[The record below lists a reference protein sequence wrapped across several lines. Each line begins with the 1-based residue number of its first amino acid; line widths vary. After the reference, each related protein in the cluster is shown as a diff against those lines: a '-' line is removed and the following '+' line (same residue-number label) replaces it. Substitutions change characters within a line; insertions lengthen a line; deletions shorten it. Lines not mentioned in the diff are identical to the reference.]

1 MQLRE
6 FGEYSRNSLN
16 SYQANVF
23 DPKHLAGASS
33 DLVQSM
39 VKVGRKAA
47 ELERVKLQTEIQK
60 EKSEIRRKRLEN
72 KLKMSKEGGKGGPA
86 KKTVKPEPEPMEDDD
101 DNVLEDLVTT
111 TETDKG
117 QPSYSTLEPGGF
129 VTKGTDR
136 KSRLDKRHAKIAAAA
151 GKPEEA
157 EGEKEET
164 EQEKLEREAGE
175 LTSQLKRAERAE
187 AQAQEKEQKDKAKRY
202 SQRITSGKFMK
213 KPRAVTLVETK
224 KRKKSMKMGD
234 IASAEEEDDPDDI
247 PEGFHLQEESPH
259 CINMTRAED
268 YQAYLRQVV
277 LEFERLIKSGVT
289 NVSEEYAKV
298 VQSMFWAVKANKQT
312 ILNCADPAEVVVSV
326 PDARCKAWRL
336 KLNGKTA
343 VDPTTLVDIT
353 DIGPQMASDIVNL
366 KPQEIME
373 LVEDELVGK
382 SEQEVGRIKKCIGN
396 ICREQAL
403 AHRHAAEAADNL
415 ANLTDLVSLPILVKV
430 ISATMR
436 PTVAIKIPEVDDM
449 IARAEQKV
457 EAIRQAKQKVGELK
471 PIDEVVFAQNIPKYN
486 LEWEHSPNGRATA
499 YLATLVCRYMHELQ
513 QKDKKVVLS
522 AKALET
528 IYHTASSSIGKLI
541 SGKQYLG
548 GAALEQLRDKVEAEG
563 KELPFKKKKKLPQRS
578 SGLAKTS
585 GAASKD

>member
-1 MQLRE
+1 M
-6 FGEYSRNSLN
+6 
-16 SYQANVF
+16 F

-101 DNVLEDLVTT
+101 NNVLEDLVMT

-157 EGEKEET
+157 EGEKEEI

-175 LTSQLKRAERAE
+175 LTSQLKKAERAE
-187 AQAQEKEQKDKAKRY
+187 AQAQEKEQKNKAKRY

-234 IASAEEEDDPDDI
+234 IASAEEEDEPDDI

-277 LEFERLIKSGVT
+277 LEFERLIKSGAT
-289 NVSEEYAKV
+289 NISEEYAKV

-312 ILNCADPAEVVVSV
+312 ILNGADPAEVVASV

-336 KLNGKTA
+336 KLSGKTA

-366 KPQEIME
+366 KPQEIFE

-382 SEQEVGRIKKCIGN
+382 SQEEVGRIKKCIGN

-415 ANLTDLVSLPILVKV
+415 ASLTDMVSLPILVKV

-457 EAIRQAKQKVGELK
+457 EAIQQAKQKVGELK

-486 LEWEHSPNGRATA
+486 PEWEHSPNGRATA

-563 KELPFKKKKKLPQRS
+563 KELPFKKKKKLPLRS
-578 SGLAKTS
+578 SGLVKTS
-585 GAASKD
+585 GTASKD

>member
-1 MQLRE
+1 
-6 FGEYSRNSLN
+6 
-16 SYQANVF
+16 
-23 DPKHLAGASS
+23 
-33 DLVQSM
+33 M

-60 EKSEIRRKRLEN
+60 EKSEIRQKRLEN

-86 KKTVKPEPEPMEDDD
+86 KKMVKPEPEPMEDDD
-101 DNVLEDLVTT
+101 DNVLEDLVMT

-157 EGEKEET
+157 EGKKEET

-175 LTSQLKRAERAE
+175 LTSQLKRAEQAE

-277 LEFERLIKSGVT
+277 LEFERLIKSGAT

-312 ILNCADPAEVVVSV
+312 ILNGADPAEVVASV

-336 KLNGKTA
+336 KLNRKTA

-471 PIDEVVFAQNIPKYN
+471 PIDEVVFAQNIRKYN

>member
-1 MQLRE
+1 M
-6 FGEYSRNSLN
+6 
-16 SYQANVF
+16 F

-60 EKSEIRRKRLEN
+60 EKSEIRWKQLEN

-101 DNVLEDLVTT
+101 DNVLEDLVMT

-234 IASAEEEDDPDDI
+234 IASAEEEDEPDDI

-277 LEFERLIKSGVT
+277 LEFERLIKSGAT
-289 NVSEEYAKV
+289 NISEEYAKV

-312 ILNCADPAEVVVSV
+312 ILNGADPAEVVASV

-336 KLNGKTA
+336 KLSGKTA

-366 KPQEIME
+366 KPQEIFE

-382 SEQEVGRIKKCIGN
+382 SQEEVGRIKKCIGN

-415 ANLTDLVSLPILVKV
+415 ASLTDMVSLPILVKV

-486 LEWEHSPNGRATA
+486 PEWEHSPNGRATA

-563 KELPFKKKKKLPQRS
+563 KELPFKKKKKLPLRS

-585 GAASKD
+585 GTASKD

>member
-1 MQLRE
+1 M
-6 FGEYSRNSLN
+6 
-16 SYQANVF
+16 F
-23 DPKHLAGASS
+23 DPKHLTGASK

-39 VKVGRKAA
+39 VKVRGKAA
-47 ELERVKLQTEIQK
+47 ELERVKLQMEIQR
-60 EKSEIRRKRLEN
+60 EKSKIRRKRLEN
-72 KLKMSKEGGKGGPA
+72 KLKMSKVGDKGGPA
-86 KKTVKPEPEPMEDDD
+86 KKKVKQEKERIDDD
-101 DNVLEDLVTT
+101 DDFLEDLVMT

-117 QPSYSTLEPGGF
+117 QLSYSTLEPGGF

-151 GKPEEA
+151 GKLEEEA
-157 EGEKEET
+157 EGDVEDTAQK
-164 EQEKLEREAGE
+164 QLEREAEE
-175 LTSQLKRAERAE
+175 LTSQLKKAERAE
-187 AQAQEKEQKDKAKRY
+187 AQALEKDQKDKAKRY
-202 SQRITSGKFMK
+202 SQRITSRKFLK

-224 KRKKSMKMGD
+224 KRKSMKMGD

-247 PEGFHLQEESPH
+247 PEDFHLQEESPH
-259 CINMTRAED
+259 CINMTRADD
-268 YQAYLRQVV
+268 YQAYLWQIV
-277 LEFERLIKSGVT
+277 LEFERLIKSGAT
-289 NVSEEYAKV
+289 NISEEYAKV
-298 VQSMFWAVKANKQT
+298 IQSMFWAVKANKQT
-312 ILNCADPAEVVVSV
+312 ILNGADPAEVLASV
-326 PDARCKAWRL
+326 PDARCKGWEL

-343 VDPTTLVDIT
+343 IDPTTLVDST
-353 DIGPQMASDIVNL
+353 EIGPQMASDVVIL
-366 KPQEIME
+366 KPQEIFE
-373 LVEDELVGK
+373 IVEEELVGK
-382 SEQEVGRIKKCIGN
+382 PKEQVDVIKKCIGN

-415 ANLTDLVSLPILVKV
+415 ASLTDLVSLPIIIKV
-430 ISATMR
+430 MSAMMR
-436 PTVAIKIPEVDDM
+436 PTMAIKIPEVDDM

-471 PIDEVVFAQNIPKYN
+471 AIDEVVFAQNVPKYN
-486 LEWEHSPNGRATA
+486 PEWEHSSNGRATA
-499 YLATLVCRYMHELQ
+499 YLVTLVCRYMHELQ

>member
-1 MQLRE
+1 M
-6 FGEYSRNSLN
+6 
-16 SYQANVF
+16 F
-23 DPKHLAGASS
+23 DPKHLTGASS

-72 KLKMSKEGGKGGPA
+72 KLKMSKAGGKGSPA
-86 KKTVKPEPEPMEDDD
+86 KKKVKPEPIDEDDD
-101 DNVLEDLVTT
+101 NFLEDLVTT

-129 VTKGTDR
+129 MMKGTDR

-157 EGEKEET
+157 EGNVEET
-164 EQEKLEREAGE
+164 AQEQLEREADE
-175 LTSQLKRAERAE
+175 LTSQLKKVERAE
-187 AQAQEKEQKDKAKRY
+187 AQALEKDQKDKAKRY
-202 SQRITSGKFMK
+202 SQRITSGKFLK

-224 KRKKSMKMGD
+224 KLKSMKMGD

-259 CINMTRAED
+259 CINMTRVDD
-268 YQAYLRQVV
+268 YQAYLRQIV
-277 LEFERLIKSGVT
+277 LEFELLIKSGAT
-289 NVSEEYAKV
+289 NISEEYAKV
-298 VQSMFWAVKANKQT
+298 IQSMFWAVKANKQT
-312 ILNCADPAEVVVSV
+312 ILNGADPAEVLASV
-326 PDARCKAWRL
+326 PDARCKAWKL

-343 VDPTTLVDIT
+343 IDPTTLVDST
-353 DIGPQMASDIVNL
+353 EIGPQMASDVVNL
-366 KPQEIME
+366 KPQEIFE
-373 LVEDELVGK
+373 IVEEELVGK
-382 SEQEVGRIKKCIGN
+382 SKEQVDVIKRCIGN

-415 ANLTDLVSLPILVKV
+415 ASLTDLVSLPIVIKV
-430 ISATMR
+430 MSATMR
-436 PTVAIKIPEVDDM
+436 PTVAVKIPEVDDM

-457 EAIRQAKQKVGELK
+457 EAIKQAKQKVGELK
-471 PIDEVVFAQNIPKYN
+471 AIDEMVFAQNVPKYN
-486 LEWEHSPNGRATA
+486 PEWEHSPNGRATT

-585 GAASKD
+585 GTASKD